1 VTKSVQHKQG
11 EKGGLQKCRAAR
23 KTRITKKTKAKRKGK
38 KKERNLLR
46 WRENFFSFGT
56 HFQSTTFYDERM
68 RRERERDI

>member
-38 KKERNLLR
+38 KKKSFEVER
-46 WRENFFSFGT
+46 EFFSVLERIFN
-56 HFQSTTFYDERM
+56 QQLSTM
-68 RRERERDI
+68 NG

>member
-1 VTKSVQHKQG
+1 VSRRQKNENYEKNKS
-11 EKGGLQKCRAAR
+11 EK
-23 KTRITKKTKAKRKGK
+23 KRK

-68 RRERERDI
+68 RRERERERKRHLNGQTALANDE

>member
-1 VTKSVQHKQG
+1 MSRRQKNENYEKNKS
-11 EKGGLQKCRAAR
+11 EK
-23 KTRITKKTKAKRKGK
+23 KRK

-68 RRERERDI
+68 RREREKETFKRTNSSRER

>member
-1 VTKSVQHKQG
+1 VSRRQKNENYEKNKS
-11 EKGGLQKCRAAR
+11 EK
-23 KTRITKKTKAKRKGK
+23 KRKK
-38 KKERNLLR
+38 KRNLLR

>member
-1 VTKSVQHKQG
+1 MSRRQKNENYEKNKS
-11 EKGGLQKCRAAR
+11 EK
-23 KTRITKKTKAKRKGK
+23 KRK

-68 RRERERDI
+68 RREREKETFKRTNSSRE